1 MRVVIQR
8 VKECELFSE
17 GKKFSEIKKGMLVLL
32 GVRTGD
38 TINGVSSF
46 AKKIASLRI
55 FDAENGKINKN
66 VNDFGGEIMVVS
78 NFTLYGNL
86 KGTNRPDFINSAR
99 PDVAEQ
105 IYGSFVEELRKFV
118 SVKTGV
124 FRTYME
130 IKMVAD
136 GPGTYI
142 LDSENI

>member
-32 GVRTGD
+32 GVGIGD
-38 TINGVSSF
+38 TINGLGKLV
-46 AKKIASLRI
+46 KKIASIRI
-55 FDAENGKINKN
+55 FDDENGKINKN
-66 VNDFGGEIMVVS
+66 VNDIGGEIMVVS

-86 KGTNRPDFINSAR
+86 KGTNRPDFINSAK
-99 PDVAEQ
+99 PDIAEQ
-105 IYGSFVEELRKFV
+105 IYEKFVEELRKFV